1 MQFDQLK
8 RREFF
13 TVFGAAATWPLGAR
27 AQQPATPV
35 IGFIDPRSPD
45 GMTERLRGFRQ
56 GLKDT
61 GYVEGET
68 VAIEY
73 RWAEGGTAKAVR
85 VLGTAASER
94 LQLAALLVYY
104 LLKSTLR
111 GVNVRNEPKGLNINL
126 SVPSGADCDR

>member
-13 TVFGAAATWPLGAR
+13 TLFGGALRRGHSRAR

-73 RWAEGGTAKAVR
+73 RWAEGGTAEAV
-85 VLGTAASER
+85 AQFSER
-94 LQLAALLVYY
+94 PHPNGSSLLRYS
-104 LLKSTLR
+104 STIFS
-111 GVNVRNEPKGLNINL
+111 K
-126 SVPSGADCDR
+126 VPSGE